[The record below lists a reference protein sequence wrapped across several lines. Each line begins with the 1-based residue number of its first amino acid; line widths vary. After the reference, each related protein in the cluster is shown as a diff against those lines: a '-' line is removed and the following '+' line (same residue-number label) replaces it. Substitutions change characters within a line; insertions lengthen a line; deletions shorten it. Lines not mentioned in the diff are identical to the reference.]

1 LSNEIATL
9 YTHDD
14 FDGLGSAAVFRHHF
28 RVGEIR
34 FSNPKR
40 LEYEPVTERDGV
52 LDLPFARRCAVWFDH
67 HEQNFEDP
75 AYQGIDPTTIPG
87 LRLPAPSCARVI
99 LTWYEQQGLAVPD
112 HFGPLV
118 EEIDRFD
125 TMNFSTLEEWLDES
139 PGKMLVESLVMPNEM
154 PRDRERYYLELI
166 EALRFQPLS
175 AVAADSRVQ
184 SRWLQRKKLN
194 EDGRSILKKISRFL
208 PGDDARRMVI
218 LDFTPL
224 KFQPSADK
232 KLILMDFPDVEYIA
246 SIYPHIERNVK
257 TNTVTVSIGR
267 NFLKHNGRPVDW
279 GEFFAH
285 RNIGGGH
292 RDAAGARLEAASK
305 PERDKKL
312 DALLAAMLAA
322 VNNPPPPP
330 SAS

>member
-1 LSNEIATL
+1 MINAIATL

-14 FDGLGSAAVFRHHF
+14 FDGLGSAAVFCQHF

-40 LEYEPVTERDGV
+40 LEYESVTGQDGV

-75 AYQGIDPTTIPG
+75 SYQGIDPATIPG

-99 LTWYEQQGLAVPD
+99 LTWYEREGLAVPD

-125 TMNFSTLEEWLDES
+125 TMSFRTIEEWMRET
-139 PGKMLVESLVMPNEM
+139 PAKVVVEGLVMPNET

-166 EALRFQPLS
+166 EAMRHQPL
-175 AVAADSRVQ
+175 AEVAAGGLVQ

-194 EDGRSILKKISRFL
+194 EDGRSVLKKISRFL

-224 KFQPSADK
+224 KFQPAADK

-279 GEFFAH
+279 GDFFA
-285 RNIGGGH
+285 RKNIGGGH
-292 RDAAGARLEAASK
+292 RDAAGARLDASLK

-312 DALLAAMLAA
+312 DALLADMLAA

-330 SAS
+330 SES